1 MTQQQFLT
9 TVYKNED
16 QFTAAVHKYI
26 NHNYP
31 ELRGFYFHVANESA
45 TNKLIRIK
53 LHSMGLLAGCPDFC
67 FIYPKLWFL
76 ELKMQDGKL
85 SDKQK
90 KLHKLWKSKGI
101 IVKTAYTPD
110 EVIDLLIKH
119 L

>member
-1 MTQQQFLT
+1 MTKEQFLNKS
-9 TVYKNED
+9 YSNED
-16 QFTAAVHKYI
+16 VFTAAVHTYI

-53 LHSMGLLAGCPDFC
+53 LHSMGLLSGVPDFC

-76 ELKMQDGKL
+76 ELKMPNGKL

-90 KLHKLWKSKGI
+90 KLHELWKSKGI
-101 IVKTAYTPD
+101 IVETAYTPD
-110 EVIDLLIKH
+110 EFIFLLNKH